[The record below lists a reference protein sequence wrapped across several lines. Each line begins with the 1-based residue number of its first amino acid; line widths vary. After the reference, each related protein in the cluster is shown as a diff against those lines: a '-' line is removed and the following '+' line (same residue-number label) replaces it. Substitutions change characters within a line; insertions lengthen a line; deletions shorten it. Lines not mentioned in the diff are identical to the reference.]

1 MKKEFDIR
9 DLPSWKYMGWGVLNG
24 IFLGI
29 AIRQGVDISETGI
42 LIQLL
47 EAFKPLFEMLGQ
59 IGLINILIFFLGA
72 VAVLSFVAEILVI
85 YKKGW
90 PARIIASSGFL
101 SFLLIVLG
109 VDTLGII
116 LFFIGGFMV
125 IFFPNE

>member
-1 MKKEFDIR
+1 
-9 DLPSWKYMGWGVLNG
+9 LNG

-29 AIRQGVDISETGI
+29 AIRQCVDISETGI

-59 IGLINILIFFLGA
+59 IGWINILIFFLGA

-101 SFLLIVLG
+101 SLLLLILG
-109 VDTLGII
+109 VDELGIFLFLVGTITVI
-116 LFFIGGFMV
+116 LH
-125 IFFPNE
+125 PDE